1 MGVANRSVLGA
12 LLVPLVA
19 SLLLAGGARAHSE
32 RHGAP
37 PPFDAA
43 KAEQQAFGIAAD
55 PKRATRTIRITM
67 DDKLR
72 YSPARISVK
81 QGEVVRL
88 VVSNRGKAMHE
99 LVLGTRA
106 ELLAHAE
113 MMKRH
118 PDMEHDEP
126 HMAHVAPG
134 RSVTITWRFNR
145 AGEFLYGCLLPGH
158 FEGGMVGHVDVRP

>member
-1 MGVANRSVLGA
+1 M
-12 LLVPLVA
+12 
-19 SLLLAGGARAHSE
+19 AHTE

-43 KAEQQAFGIAAD
+43 KAEQQAVGIAGD

-67 DDKLR
+67 DDTLR
-72 YSPARISVK
+72 YTPARISVK

-118 PDMEHDEP
+118 PNMEHDEP

-158 FEGGMVGHVDVRP
+158 FEGGIVGHVDVRP